1 MGLLLLIVLA
11 MLLFSFA
18 GYLICYLLFGSG
30 KFWSQA
36 EPARSR
42 TAREGQDSY
51 GWWCSDTFRPSV
63 GRGARRKPATTAAVG
78 RFRTFP
84 PCLIRRQTEPGRNP
98 APGHWLGGW

>member
-42 TAREGQDSY
+42 TAREAKIPTGGGVPTRLGHQSAAAR
-51 GWWCSDTFRPSV
+51 GASPPLRRPWVGSEPFRP
-63 GRGARRKPATTAAVG
+63 A
-78 RFRTFP
+78 
-84 PCLIRRQTEPGRNP
+84 
-98 APGHWLGGW
+98 